1 VSGRSGAARR
11 PAGAAAA
18 AWLRRLLASLERV
31 PGGVRGALAALG
43 GLRPRSP
50 GVALGVALRAAL
62 ARLSPRTRRWLL
74 AGATTCLVLAGGY
87 QFWLRDSSFV
97 AVQRVTITGVTT
109 SDAQR
114 VRVALTSAARTM
126 TTLHVDR
133 AALDRAVQGYPVVR
147 KLDVSTDFPHGL
159 RIRVIE
165 HHPAAIAVGDDGR
178 MPVAGDGTIL
188 RGMSVEGHLP
198 TIHVD
203 GSLGTTRLG
212 DGEARAAAA
221 IAGGAP
227 APLRPR
233 IDEVRRDSEDG
244 LVAELRDGPEL
255 IFGDASRV
263 RAKWAA
269 AARVLADLE
278 ARGASYVDLRIP
290 DRPAAGG
297 LASQTITPVA
307 PAGTTTTTTPQAAGS
322 ASTSTST
329 TTGSAAATQTGEST
343 TASPTTTS
351 PSTSTN
357 TQPTTPYTQPTQS
370 QTSATGTA
378 QGGAAAPTQ
387 ASP

>member
-1 VSGRSGAARR
+1 VSGRSAAARR

-18 AWLRRLLASLERV
+18 AWLRRLLASLERA
-31 PGGVRGALAALG
+31 PGGLRAALAALAR
-43 GLRPRSP
+43 LRPRS
-50 GVALGVALRAAL
+50 LGLALRAAL

-74 AGATTCLVLAGGY
+74 AGATTCLVLAAGY
-87 QFWLRDSSFV
+87 HFWLRDSSLV
-97 AVQRVTITGVTT
+97 AVKRVTITGVTT

-133 AALDRAVQGYPVVR
+133 AALDRAVAGYPVVR

-165 HHPAAIAVGDDGR
+165 YVPAAIAVGDDGR

-212 DGEARAAAA
+212 NGEARAAAA

-227 APLRPR
+227 APLRSR

-244 LVAELRDGPEL
+244 LVAELRDGPQL

-263 RAKWAA
+263 RAKWTA

-307 PAGTTTTTTPQAAGS
+307 PAGTTTTMPQATGTT
-322 ASTSTST
+322 STSTST
-329 TTGSAAATQTGEST
+329 TTGAAAATQSGES
-343 TASPTTTS
+343 ATTTS
-351 PSTSTN
+351 PSTTTN
-357 TQPTTPYTQPTQS
+357 TQTTTPYTQPTQP
-370 QTSATGTA
+370 QTPATGTA

-387 ASP
+387 TSP

>member
-1 VSGRSGAARR
+1 VSGRQAAARR
-11 PAGAAAA
+11 PAGAAPAI
-18 AWLRRLLASLERV
+18 WLRHLLASLAR
-31 PGGVRGALAALG
+31 
-43 GLRPRSP
+43 LRPRT
-50 GVALGVALRAAL
+50 LRLALRAAF
-62 ARLSPRTRRWLL
+62 ARVSPRTRRWLL
-74 AGATTCLVLAGGY
+74 AAAATCLVLAGGY
-87 QFWLRDSSFV
+87 HFWLRDSSLV

-114 VRVALTSAARTM
+114 VRVALTSAAHTM
-126 TTLHVDR
+126 TTLHVDHGG
-133 AALDRAVQGYPVVR
+133 LDRAVQGYPVVR
-147 KLDVSTDFPHGL
+147 KLEVSTDFPHGL

-188 RGMSVEGHLP
+188 RGMSAEGHLP

-212 DGEARAAAA
+212 NREALAAAA

-227 APLRPR
+227 APLRSR
-233 IDEVRRDSEDG
+233 IDEIRRDSEDG

-307 PAGTTTTTTPQAAGS
+307 PAGTTTTTPQAAGS